1 MMNLRKKT
9 KGFTLIELMIVV
21 AIIGILAAVA
31 IPAFM
36 KYIRRS
42 KTAEATMNLRKIFDS
57 SVSYFNE
64 EHAARAGGILPR
76 QFPASSAVT
85 PPSTACTGGSS
96 QKIAP
101 NAAMFSSATWQ
112 ALNFSVDDPF
122 YYQYSYDS
130 TGTGGTGVASKFTA
144 RANGDLDCDATLSTF
159 ERVGTVDASNNVNGG
174 AGLFQQDELE

>member
-1 MMNLRKKT
+1 MLNLRKKA

-42 KTAEATMNLRKIFDS
+42 KTAEATMNLCKIFDS

-64 EHAARAGGILPR
+64 EHAQRDGL
-76 QFPASSAVT
+76 AVSRMF
-85 PPSTACTGGSS
+85 PSTEASTPAVALACPGSS
-96 QKIAP
+96 SKKIPPTAGMF
-101 NAAMFSSATWQ
+101 AADTWQ

-122 YYQYSYDS
+122 YYSYSY
-130 TGTGGTGVASKFTA
+130 TAAGTGIASEFTA
-144 RANGDLDCDATLSTF
+144 RANGDLDCDTTLSTF
-159 ERVGTVDASNNVNGG
+159 ERVGTVDDNNNVNGG
-174 AGLFQQDELE
+174 AGLYQQQELE